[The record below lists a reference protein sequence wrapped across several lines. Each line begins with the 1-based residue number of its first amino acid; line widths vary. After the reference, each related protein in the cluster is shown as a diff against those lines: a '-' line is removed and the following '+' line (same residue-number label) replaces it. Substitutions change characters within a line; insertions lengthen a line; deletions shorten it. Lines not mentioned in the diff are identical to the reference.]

1 MTGELPP
8 RAPRLHVPP
17 PGESPPGELPLGEPP
32 DTTGP
37 AGGGPAVVRPTVGKA
52 TSGGPGSRVRLLR
65 YVTVLL
71 LAVLGFGVAVMIRIA
86 DTPERLAAA
95 RPDELAT
102 ELEDLAVAGRRL
114 EVEATGLEQTR
125 AAVADGARGDADLD
139 RARREAEALAV
150 LAGTGPATGPGVT
163 LRIDDPRGTV
173 EAWILVDALQ
183 ELRDAGAEAIELSG
197 VRVVASTYI
206 VDAPG
211 GGMTVDGGSV
221 TPPYELRVV
230 GDAHT
235 LAQAMRI
242 PGGVL
247 DTVATR
253 DGAHAEVTNSDRIE
267 IRALRAVPT
276 PRFARPAG

>member
-1 MTGELPP
+1 M
-8 RAPRLHVPP
+8 PP
-17 PGESPPGELPLGEPP
+17 PGEPPPHEPP
-32 DTTGP
+32 DITGP
-37 AGGGPAVVRPTVGKA
+37 AADDPVVGHPTVGKTTA
-52 TSGGPGSRVRLLR
+52 RGRGSRGRPLR
-65 YVTVLL
+65 YATILL
-71 LAVLGFGVAVMIRIA
+71 LAVLGFGAAVMIRIA
-86 DTPERLAAA
+86 DSSERLAAA

-102 ELEDLAVAGRRL
+102 ELENIAVAGRRL
-114 EVEATGLEQTR
+114 EVEATGLERTR

-139 RARREAEALAV
+139 RARHEAEALAV
-150 LAGTGPATGPGVT
+150 LAGTGPAIGPGVT

-221 TPPYELRVV
+221 APPYELRVV

-253 DGAHAEVTNSDRIE
+253 DGTHAEVTNSDRIE
-267 IRALRAVPT
+267 IRALRAAPT